1 MSSNFMS
8 NTALMAYNNNT
19 PHIEIN
25 GNVSLIN
32 DKLINTTYFEQK
44 WWLYKINIKY
54 CQIEVSRAPVK
65 VNRSFCNTIMD
76 Q

>member
-1 MSSNFMS
+1 MS

-25 GNVSLIN
+25 GNVSLIS

-44 WWLYKINIKY
+44 
-54 CQIEVSRAPVK
+54 
-65 VNRSFCNTIMD
+65 
-76 Q
+76 